1 MIYEPNDNNGL
12 VYRNWELTESNGLF
26 PRRSKAK
33 GSSGSLNHNDTL
45 ELHGLTETVYWRD
58 LDRTDWTDAKHP
70 VFAPYTLYTGLTLG
84 QTFTAF
90 LVLLYLH
97 LMAVIAVKI
106 FTAANI
112 KKEGKLEF
120 LRHCLENMNIP
131 VPHEDFDVREGGIS
145 DYRAR
150 RWKVNREMFYLMMVN
165 FTVNILMLTPLIY
178 TGLNLI
184 LNYKNE
190 KSFFWFKASR
200 SSQDITF

>member
-1 MIYEPNDNNGL
+1 M
-12 VYRNWELTESNGLF
+12 TESNELF
-26 PRRSKAK
+26 PRRSKAVGIGLYEEK
-33 GSSGSLNHNDTL
+33 YNGIEYNDTL

-150 RWKVNREMFYLMMVN
+150 RRKVNREMFCLMMVN
-165 FTVNILMLTPLIY
+165 FTVHILMLTPMIY
-178 TGLNLI
+178 TGLKLI
-184 LNYKNE
+184 SILRNKIFLGGGY
-190 KSFFWFKASR
+190 R
-200 SSQDITF
+200 IQDYHKT

>member
-1 MIYEPNDNNGL
+1 MIGFNN
-12 VYRNWELTESNGLF
+12 
-26 PRRSKAK
+26 
-33 GSSGSLNHNDTL
+33 TL

-58 LDRTDWTDAKHP
+58 LDRTDWSDPQHP

-84 QTFTAF
+84 KTFTAF

-150 RWKVNREMFYLMMVN
+150 RWKVNREMFWLMMVN

-178 TGLNLI
+178 TG
-184 LNYKNE
+184 
-190 KSFFWFKASR
+190 
-200 SSQDITF
+200 